1 MDKVVLKASR
11 RDVTGKGVKTLRRQ
25 GLLPAVMYGHNF
37 EPVAISLDAHST
49 ALTLSKV
56 SSSAII
62 TIDVD
67 GDQQTVLVREKQRDY
82 LKNQLLHVDF
92 QVVSQ
97 YETIRAAV
105 TIELTGTSPAVRDL
119 NGVLVTNLT
128 QIQVEALP
136 RNLPERFSLDISSLD
151 TIGSAIYV
159 RDIVVPSG
167 VTILTDPEESV
178 AVVTGAAVEVEEPV
192 EVEEGEEPEVIER
205 GKKEEEE
212 E

>member
-37 EPVAISLDAHST
+37 EPVAITLDAHSAT
-49 ALTLSKV
+49 LTLNKV
-56 SSSAII
+56 SSSTII

-67 GDQQTVLVREKQRDY
+67 GDQQTVLVREKQRDF

-97 YETIRAAV
+97 NETIRTAV
-105 TIELTGTSPAVRDL
+105 TVELTGTSPAVRDL

-128 QIQVEALP
+128 QVQVEALP
-136 RNLPERFSLDISSLD
+136 RNLPERLTLDISGLD

-167 VTILTDPEESV
+167 VTILTDPEEAV
-178 AVVTGAAVEVEEPV
+178 AVVTGAAAEVEEPV
-192 EVEEGEEPEVIER
+192 EIAEGEEPEVIER